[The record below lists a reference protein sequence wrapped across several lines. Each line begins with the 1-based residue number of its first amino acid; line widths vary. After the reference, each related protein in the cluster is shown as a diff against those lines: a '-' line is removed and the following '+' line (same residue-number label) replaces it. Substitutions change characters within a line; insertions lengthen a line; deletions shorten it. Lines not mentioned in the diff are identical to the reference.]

1 MEHKCISHFFYYKTS
16 KNKILGRVFFLED
29 FMILLELINFKT
41 DESTTSVITVHSFLS
56 NMLIVFHN

>member
-29 FMILLELINFKT
+29 FMILLELFSFKT
-41 DESTTSVITVHSFLS
+41 NEKHHLVIKVPVHRT
-56 NMLIVFHN
+56 IK

>member
-1 MEHKCISHFFYYKTS
+1 MYLSFFYYKTS

-29 FMILLELINFKT
+29 FMILLELFNFKT
-41 DESTTSVITVHSFLS
+41 NESTTSVITVHTFLS